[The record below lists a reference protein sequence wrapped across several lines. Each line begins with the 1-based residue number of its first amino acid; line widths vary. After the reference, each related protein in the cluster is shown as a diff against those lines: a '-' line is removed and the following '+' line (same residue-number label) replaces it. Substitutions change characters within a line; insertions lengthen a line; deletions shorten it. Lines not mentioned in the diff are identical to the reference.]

1 MGGLVGNAQPP
12 LAPPYQV
19 GNRFHSTA
27 RLATNLFSR
36 VKLPTMTGKRRF
48 EEQLAALEQLRHQ
61 PRDAVLNPLREALA
75 QRGNYLAAKAADL
88 SRDLRFTELIPDL
101 VAAFDRFFANPLKTD
116 PQCWA
121 KNAISKALAA
131 LEYEEADVYL
141 RGMRHIQL
149 EPVWGGQS
157 DTATTLRAT
166 CALALVPCRSLS
178 ETQLLNYLLELFA
191 DKEKSVR
198 AEAARAVASVGSPAA
213 ALLLRLR
220 AVLGGDEPE
229 VVGACFSGILSI
241 EGTAAVP
248 WVSRFLATADDAA
261 AEAALAIA
269 ADRSAAAFA
278 ALRDRFLEEHDPWFL
293 GVLLSAIALTRQE
306 AAIDFLLAL
315 VRTRSRHAEAAIDGI
330 LRSMPSPDIVKQ
342 LESLVA
348 GDPRLTRTMAAHRVS
363 SP

>member
-1 MGGLVGNAQPP
+1 MTGGGS
-12 LAPPYQV
+12 APSL
-19 GNRFHSTA
+19 G
-27 RLATNLFSR
+27 TNGFSR
-36 VKLPTMTGKRRF
+36 VKLPHMTGKRRF

-61 PRDAVLNPLREALA
+61 PRDAALKQLRKALA
-75 QRGNYLAAKAADL
+75 QRSNYLVAKAADL
-88 SRDLRFTELIPDL
+88 SRDFHLTELIPDL
-101 VAAFDRFFANPLKTD
+101 VAAFDRFFANPLKSD

-166 CALALVPCRSLS
+166 CALALVPCQSLS

-198 AEAARAVASVGSPAA
+198 AEAARAVASVGSPSA

-229 VVGACFSGILSI
+229 VFGACCNGVLRI

-248 WVSRFLATADDAA
+248 WVSRFLPTADDVA

-269 ADRSAAAFA
+269 ADRSPEAFA
-278 ALRDRFLEEHDPWFL
+278 TLRDRFLQEHDPWFL
-293 GVLLSAIALTRQE
+293 GVLLSSIALTRQ
-306 AAIDFLLAL
+306 AAATDFLLEL
-315 VRTRSRHAEAAIDGI
+315 IRKQSPHTEAAVDAL

-342 LESLVA
+342 LESLVGGNPQLA
-348 GDPRLTRTMAAHRVS
+348 RAIAAHRAAS
-363 SP
+363 S